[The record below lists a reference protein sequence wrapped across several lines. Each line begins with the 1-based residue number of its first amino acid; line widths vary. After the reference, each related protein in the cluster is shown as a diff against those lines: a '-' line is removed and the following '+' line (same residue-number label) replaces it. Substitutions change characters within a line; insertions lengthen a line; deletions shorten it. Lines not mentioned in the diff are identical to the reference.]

1 VELPAQILF
10 NNCVN
15 QLAGSYDQR
24 EVKNIIKM
32 LLEDA
37 HDISQMDM
45 MLKNSVKYNAKKL
58 DEQLA
63 KLTKMAP
70 IQYVTGIAHF
80 MGREFHVD
88 PTVLIPRPETEEL
101 VAWIGQE
108 NETKNPSIWDI
119 GTGSGCIAISLA
131 QEISGAQVYAS
142 DISDGALTIAELN
155 NSNLDAKVSFFN
167 SDIHEEVS
175 DQPTHDIIVSNPPY
189 IPEKDK
195 NEMSKNVLAFEPS
208 EALFVS
214 NEDPLLFYKRI
225 AEIGRKKLKSGG
237 SLFFEIHEAYAS
249 PICDFL
255 ARLDY
260 RPIELKK
267 DMQGKDRMMRAV
279 IGH

>member
-1 VELPAQILF
+1 MELPAQILF

-15 QLAGSYDQR
+15 QLDGFYEPR

-45 MLKNSVKYNAKKL
+45 LLKNSVRYNAQKL

-63 KLTKMAP
+63 RLTKMEP

-131 QEISGAQVYAS
+131 QEISGTQVYAS
-142 DISDGALTIAELN
+142 DISGGALAIAELN
-155 NSNLDAKVSFFN
+155 NSNLGANVSFFK
-167 SDIHEEVS
+167 SDIHEAVS
-175 DQPTHDIIVSNPPY
+175 DHPKHDIIVSNPPY
-189 IPEKDK
+189 IPEEDK
-195 NEMSKNVLAFEPS
+195 NQMKENVVAFEPAV
-208 EALFVS
+208 ALFVPD
-214 NEDPLLFYKRI
+214 EDPLLFYKRI
-225 AEIGRKKLKSGG
+225 AEIGREKLKSGG
-237 SLFFEIHEAYAS
+237 SLYFEIHEAYAS
-249 PICDFL
+249 QICDFL
-255 ARLDY
+255 ASLDY
-260 RPIELKK
+260 RHIELKK
-267 DMQGKDRMMRAV
+267 DMQGKDRMVRAML
-279 IGH
+279 